1 MVTEDRSKNLLGHK
15 SLLILIKYIPH
26 IIAIS
31 YAIYT
36 FLGIFG
42 IDYNVFGC
50 FFHVSFLTWIV
61 LYCLSIVF
69 KYCYVHRLPIYYIGA
84 NELITCLDYYLDIEL
99 DYFKF
104 ISISLL
110 MSCSLIFGYTYY
122 YIKKLKNERQ
132 EKILYT

>member
-1 MVTEDRSKNLLGHK
+1 MA
-15 SLLILIKYIPH
+15 
-26 IIAIS
+26 IA

-36 FLGIFG
+36 FLGIVG
-42 IDYNVFGC
+42 IDYNIFGC
-50 FFHVSFLTWIV
+50 FFHVSFSTWIV

-99 DYFKF
+99 DYFTF

-122 YIKKLKNERQ
+122 YIKYKR
-132 EKILYT
+132 